1 MARAR
6 QQLLPLSHVRNR
18 GFFSNHW
25 FENRLPLE
33 PEWNEL
39 REQAR
44 STLDALAE
52 LWKRE
57 RGRVERYGTEAAL
70 EHAFIQP
77 VFETLGW
84 KLIYQTSL
92 EGQRPDYALFLDDQ
106 ALDAALAVEGT
117 SPDFWRMAT
126 VVADAK
132 AWHVPL
138 NRPSMVNN
146 RREYPPQQIE
156 RYLHW
161 SRLDFGILT
170 SGALWRLVPR
180 EHSPQQRRFQ
190 TYLECDLAGLLEAW
204 RNARPAARQSQRLIL
219 ERDALIE
226 EFLQFFLFFSPAA
239 YQETERR
246 KPLIHRAIEGS
257 SEYRVGVGEGLKE
270 RAFDALRLCIEGF
283 LNYPPNDLSADVD
296 LERCREESF
305 ILVYRLLFI
314 MYAVSTCRRPMVFGV
329 LCRFRNHDGA
339 LSTCRGRAW
348 PAAKIRPVDEGGMVP
363 GIP

>member
-1 MARAR
+1 MPRAR

-18 GFFSNHW
+18 GLFSNHW

-57 RGRVERYGTEAAL
+57 RGRVERYGAEAPL
-70 EHAFIQP
+70 EQAFIQP

-84 KLIYQTSL
+84 KLIYQTFL
-92 EGQRPDYALFLDDQ
+92 QGREPDYALFLDDG
-106 ALDAALAVEGT
+106 ALDAALAVKRT
-117 SPDFWRMAT
+117 SPDFWRTPT

-138 NRPSMVNN
+138 NRPSVVNN
-146 RREYPPQQIE
+146 QREYPPQQIE
-156 RYLHW
+156 WYLEW

-170 SGALWRLVPR
+170 SGGLWRLVPR

-204 RNARPAARQSQRLIL
+204 RNARTAARQHQRLIL
-219 ERDALIE
+219 EQEALFE
-226 EFLQFFLFFSPAA
+226 EFLQFFRLQPPS
-239 YQETERR
+239 
-246 KPLIHRAIEGS
+246 RAPV
-257 SEYRVGVGEGLKE
+257 YCPV
-270 RAFDALRLCIEGF
+270 
-283 LNYPPNDLSADVD
+283 YP
-296 LERCREESF
+296 R
-305 ILVYRLLFI
+305 
-314 MYAVSTCRRPMVFGV
+314 
-329 LCRFRNHDGA
+329 
-339 LSTCRGRAW
+339 
-348 PAAKIRPVDEGGMVP
+348 
-363 GIP
+363 